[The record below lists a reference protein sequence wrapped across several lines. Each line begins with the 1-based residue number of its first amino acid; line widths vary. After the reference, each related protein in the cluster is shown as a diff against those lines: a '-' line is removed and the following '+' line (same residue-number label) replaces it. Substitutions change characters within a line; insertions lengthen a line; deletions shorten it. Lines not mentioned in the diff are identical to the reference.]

1 MEQQS
6 QSEATALS
14 STVRRWRRLARRH
27 EIGWSETL
35 LIALNLYGLR
45 GDNPRGMRLRIE
57 TDKDI
62 AQELDEDGTEPPAEN
77 HDEAAAEPTATATTQ
92 VSAVE
97 SSADGDIDLSF
108 MTVLPADRPT
118 SPFSLR
124 AYVDPSSPHHGESE
138 LCVDGTRVASIVE
151 AHEGEDVS
159 GYLRAGGTA
168 ATMQLASEVATDELP
183 KHYRSILK
191 LLGDDVK
198 YSPASEEGLR
208 EVMLTAAAIRD
219 EGLVIEHLVALRE
232 AMTAEGITSEATI
245 GVLTSAIRSPEGF
258 ADLYERAGEVLVF
271 FATETV
277 MPQLVSGR
285 VASDDTGSIRVA
297 EMNVEEIAEVLAAA
311 KDVGHRTS
319 FTYTVGYEP
328 LDELRDQLLPLA
340 MYTTVW
346 PSLTILPAETPAD
359 DSQHVAAPE
368 ERLDFFLQARSLL
381 EQIFAPTQL
390 RPQPW
395 RCYRG
400 LWYREHASGKLPGP
414 WV

>member
-45 GDNPRGMRLRIE
+45 GNNPRGMRLRIE
-57 TDKDI
+57 TDKKI
-62 AQELDEDGTEPPAEN
+62 AQELADDTEGAAESDKSESTSQENQDSPPDTSETEPGFDGT
-77 HDEAAAEPTATATTQ
+77 
-92 VSAVE
+92 
-97 SSADGDIDLSF
+97 F

-124 AYVDPSSPHHGESE
+124 AYVDPSSPQHGDSE
-138 LCVDGTRVASIVE
+138 LCVDGTRVAQIVE
-151 AHEGEDVS
+151 AHEGEEVS
-159 GYLRAGGTA
+159 GYLRADGTA
-168 ATMQLASEVATDELP
+168 ATMQLATDVDQSELLD
-183 KHYRSILK
+183 HYRSILK

-198 YSPASEEGLR
+198 YSPAGEAGLS
-208 EVMLTAAAIRD
+208 EVMLTAAGCRD
-219 EGLVIEHLVALRE
+219 ETLVIEHLVALRE
-232 AMTAEGITSEATI
+232 AMTAEGINTEATI
-245 GVLTSAIRSPEGF
+245 GVLTSAIRSAQGF
-258 ADLYERAGEVLVF
+258 QDLYQRAGEVLVF

-277 MPQLVSGR
+277 VPQLVSGR
-285 VASDDTGSIRVA
+285 VSADDTGAISVA
-297 EMNVEEIAEVLAAA
+297 EMNAEEIADVLASA
-311 KDVGHRTS
+311 KEAGHRTS
-319 FTYTVGYEP
+319 FTYTIGCEP

-359 DSQHVAAPE
+359 DSQHVAPPE

-400 LWYREHASGKLPGP
+400 LWYREHASDELPGP